1 MAAHI
6 YPNERRFYQEAERL
20 GPWAVFPVVEELK
33 PLAQSAG
40 LWNLFL
46 PAAEG
51 GLTNLEYAPLC
62 EIMGRSHLA
71 PEVFNC
77 SAPDTGNMETI
88 LRYGT
93 EAQKERWLKP
103 LLAGEIRSAFA
114 MTEPDVASSDAT
126 NVASLIVRDGE
137 DYVINGRK
145 WYTTGATDPRC
156 KIIIFMGQTDPD
168 GADRH
173 RRQSMVLV
181 PKDTPGVRVVR
192 SLPVL
197 GFYGVPDRA
206 SEVVFE
212 NVRVPVGNILLGE
225 GRGFEIAQG
234 RLGPGRI
241 HHCMRLIGLSERVLE
256 RMCRRAEQRVA
267 FGKTLAEQ
275 TVTLE
280 RIAEARIMIEQSRL
294 LTLKAAHMMDTV
306 GNKAARQEI
315 AMIKVVAPNMA
326 QQIVDWAIQA
336 FGGGGTSNDHFLAAA
351 LATTRLLRLADGPDE
366 VHRNQIGRLEIRRY
380 QNTDPARTGGE
391 GRPLSYDEAEEL
403 VAGRLMAEPRRPQSL
418 TAPGGARGKRHVSI
432 RSATR
437 HRFSAVRG
445 LRSRDA
451 AERAPLPRP
460 RPRVDFGDAGQRRK
474 SGAQAF
480 SPHRRSARR
489 ERAEIRRGPC
499 RNPSEA
505 RDALRAHAEAGF
517 FALGFDEAVGGL
529 QAPTVA
535 VLMASGIFT
544 CANLSLAN
552 YAFLTVAN
560 ANMLRAFGTED
571 QRRRYLP
578 PMLEG
583 RWFGTMCLSEPQA
596 GSSLADIATKAEPLP
611 DGSYRL
617 KGSKMWISGGDHEL
631 ADNIVHMVLAK
642 IQEARRG

>member
-1 MAAHI
+1 MWHAAYPGAPAYNDWSVGVVDIAIEETVMDISQSTRSAELAMRIRAFMAEHI
-6 YPNERRFYQEAERL
+6 YPNERRYYQEAERL
-20 GPWAVFPVVEELK
+20 GPWAVHPIVEELK
-33 PLAQSAG
+33 PLARAAG

-46 PAAEG
+46 PPHDQD

-93 EAQKERWLKP
+93 EAQKDRWLKP

-126 NVASLIVRDGE
+126 NVASLIVRDGD

-181 PKDTPGVRVVR
+181 PKDAPGVRVVR

-256 RMCRRAEQRVA
+256 RMGRRALDRRP
-267 FGKTLAEQ
+267 FGKPLSEQ

-294 LTLKAAHMMDTV
+294 LTLKAAWMMDHV
-306 GNKAARQEI
+306 GNKQARQEI
-315 AMIKVVAPNMA
+315 AMIKVAAPLMA
-326 QQIVDWAIQA
+326 QKIIDWAIQA

-366 VHRNQIGRLEIRRY
+366 VHRNQIGRLEVRSY
-380 QNTDPARTGGE
+380 QNTDPSRSGGNAE
-391 GRPLSYDEAEEL
+391 PLMPDEAE
-403 VAGRLMAEPRRPQSL
+403 AW
-418 TAPGGARGKRHVSI
+418 GA
-432 RSATR
+432 
-437 HRFSAVRG
+437 
-445 LRSRDA
+445 
-451 AERAPLPRP
+451 
-460 RPRVDFGDAGQRRK
+460 
-474 SGAQAF
+474 
-480 SPHRRSARR
+480 
-489 ERAEIRRGPC
+489 
-499 RNPSEA
+499 
-505 RDALRAHAEAGF
+505 
-517 FALGFDEAVGGL
+517 GGL
-529 QAPTVA
+529 WPAPDA
-535 VLMASGIFT
+535 
-544 CANLSLAN
+544 
-552 YAFLTVAN
+552 
-560 ANMLRAFGTED
+560 
-571 QRRRYLP
+571 
-578 PMLEG
+578 
-583 RWFGTMCLSEPQA
+583 
-596 GSSLADIATKAEPLP
+596 
-611 DGSYRL
+611 
-617 KGSKMWISGGDHEL
+617 
-631 ADNIVHMVLAK
+631 
-642 IQEARRG
+642 